1 MCCNSISITLMHM
14 SVHVSHTVLEHPFII
29 LYMPWYYAKAMHSKI
44 ITSDAVLFLS
54 HILTCLPA
62 LIANADL
69 ALGLEYW
76 SHSVLCAHVAEE
88 LACVLHLPQPNKA
101 QDSE

>member
-1 MCCNSISITLMHM
+1 M
-14 SVHVSHTVLEHPFII
+14 SVHVSHTVQEH
-29 LYMPWYYAKAMHSKI
+29 
-44 ITSDAVLFLS
+44 
-54 HILTCLPA
+54 LPA

-76 SHSVLCAHVAEE
+76 SQSVLCAHVAEE

>member
-1 MCCNSISITLMHM
+1 MCHVQYGSIHIHTVCHGKVMHSISIT
-14 SVHVSHTVLEHPFII
+14 ST
-29 LYMPWYYAKAMHSKI
+29 
-44 ITSDAVLFLS
+44 VLFLS

-69 ALGLEYW
+69 ALGLEYR
-76 SHSVLCAHVAEE
+76 SQSVLCAHVAEE

>member
-1 MCCNSISITLMHM
+1 MHM
-14 SVHVSHTVLEHPFII
+14 SVHVSHTVQEHP
-29 LYMPWYYAKAMHSKI
+29 YTYCMPWYYAKAMHSII
-44 ITSDAVLFLS
+44 ITSDSVRFLS

-76 SHSVLCAHVAEE
+76 SRSVLCAHVAEE
-88 LACVLHLPQPNKA
+88 LARVLHLPQPNKA

>member
-1 MCCNSISITLMHM
+1 MCHVQYGSIHIHTVCHGITLKR
-14 SVHVSHTVLEHPFII
+14 
-29 LYMPWYYAKAMHSKI
+29 A
-44 ITSDAVLFLS
+44 
-54 HILTCLPA
+54 HILTWLPA

-76 SHSVLCAHVAEE
+76 SQSVLCAHVAEE